1 MARVA
6 GKDGRGAILDAAKKL
21 FYEHGLEAI
30 SVEVIAAQAG
40 VTKRAL
46 YYHFPSKHDLVLAY
60 LDAVDEPVLTLLR
73 GMVQRNSAPG
83 SHPYICLLEGLR
95 KWLKSG
101 RFHGCAFLR
110 AARAHPDDPL
120 VLDAALRHKD
130 AFLLWLESLALDAG
144 SRQPQQLA
152 LGFRLLLD
160 GILATGNLY
169 DTDALIDTAHRTFS
183 ALLASDSQA
192 ITPPKAKET

>member
-6 GKDGRGAILDAAKKL
+6 GQDGRGAILDAAKKL

-83 SHPYICLLEGLR
+83 SR
-95 KWLKSG
+95 
-101 RFHGCAFLR
+101 
-110 AARAHPDDPL
+110 
-120 VLDAALRHKD
+120 
-130 AFLLWLESLALDAG
+130 
-144 SRQPQQLA
+144 
-152 LGFRLLLD
+152 
-160 GILATGNLY
+160 
-169 DTDALIDTAHRTFS
+169 
-183 ALLASDSQA
+183 
-192 ITPPKAKET
+192 

>member
-6 GKDGRGAILDAAKKL
+6 GKDGRGAILEAAKKL
-21 FYEHGLEAI
+21 FYEQGLEAI
-30 SVEVIAAQAG
+30 SVDAIAAHAG

-60 LDAVDEPVLTLLR
+60 LDAVDEPALNLLR
-73 GMVQRNSAPG
+73 GMVSTKTEP
-83 SHPYICLLEGLR
+83 SVHPYACLLEGLR
-95 KWLKSG
+95 QWLKSG

-110 AARAHPDDPL
+110 AARTHPDDPL
-120 VLDAALRHKD
+120 VLDAALRHKE
-130 AFLLWLESLALDAG
+130 AVLLWLESLAFDAG
-144 SRQPQQLA
+144 SSQPQQLA
-152 LGFRLLLD
+152 LAFRLVLD

-169 DTDALIDTAHRTFS
+169 DTDTLMDTAHRAFS

-192 ITPPKAKET
+192 TTLQKAKVT